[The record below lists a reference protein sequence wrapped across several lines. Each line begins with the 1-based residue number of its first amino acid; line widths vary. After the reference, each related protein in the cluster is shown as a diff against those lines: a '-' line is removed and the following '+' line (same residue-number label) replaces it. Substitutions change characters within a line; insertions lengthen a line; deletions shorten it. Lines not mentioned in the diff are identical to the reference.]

1 MILMNKII
9 YILIFLITFQGL
21 NAQPRKLKKIIRTAN
36 IEMQALRYAY
46 AIPLYKSYLLK
57 GGADTLAYKNI
68 AASYFKVHQYD
79 SALKYYQLAETKGA
93 IATNKIPELYATLG
107 NYNKAKELYQTL
119 LAENNTLITN
129 ARIYGFSN
137 IDKFK
142 NDSLDYKVYN
152 TIINTPYNEYNAVLY
167 KEGLVFE
174 SNRINKVYKK
184 KRKKNKK
191 SIFKKYEPE
200 FGWDG
205 SGYTKLY
212 FIPSIDSIHSDS
224 LSIGFYNEKVFKYA
238 LDDYS
243 TATSNDSRKILT
255 TYDNKVADFQNT
267 GKVGLFKGLH
277 NNLNIGSI
285 SFTQD
290 GNTAYYTKNQE
301 KSKGIYQLEIWE
313 SKYVNGNWNKG
324 AKLFINN
331 ANYSFFHPAITPD
344 GKRLYYAS
352 DDPNGSGGT
361 DIYYIDKNEDGSW
374 KPTQSAGQDINTEGD
389 ELFPTFYNG
398 SLYFSSNGHPGM
410 GGLDIFKVERNNKG
424 SLLIKNMGYPIN
436 SSKDDLGFSINKSS
450 GFFSSNRNGSDDIY
464 SFDFIQA
471 NLILKGRL
479 LVDSNCIG
487 NKIIYLYQTDQN
499 GNEVL
504 VDSTM
509 LDSECNYQFNVR
521 PNQNF
526 SMVAYDKDGNKL
538 TYALESN
545 DYSKLNDSYIK
556 NMALINLPLP
566 KKVLEERLAKEKA
579 IQLAEELAMSKT
591 FKLTIDSLKAITKD
605 YIELHHPFDQV
616 YVVKEDLNSYYKI
629 IERVKRMK
637 GKKIII
643 VSATDCNGSFEYNEN
658 LSERRAKRIYTSL
671 SKLSINNVII
681 RNVGERELI
690 EACDKASNNKA
701 LQQVNRYSYVFIL
714 DK

>member
-1 MILMNKII
+1 MNKII
-9 YILIFLITFQGL
+9 YILIFFMTFQGL
-21 NAQPRKLKKIIRTAN
+21 NAQPRKLKKIVRTAN
-36 IEMQALRYAY
+36 TEMQALRYAY

-57 GGADTLAYKNI
+57 GGTDTNAYKNI

-93 IATNKIPELYATLG
+93 ITTNKIPELYAILG

-174 SNRINKVYKK
+174 SNRVNKVYKNRKSK
-184 KRKKNKK
+184 KKKP
-191 SIFKKYEPE
+191 IFKKYEQE
-200 FGWDG
+200 FAWDG
-205 SGYTKLY
+205 AGYSKLY
-212 FIPSIDSIHSDS
+212 FIPSVDSINSDS
-224 LSIGFYNEKVFKYA
+224 LSVNFYNEKVFKYA

-255 TYDNKVADFQNT
+255 TYDKKAVDFHNTVNAKVFKPFQND
-267 GKVGLFKGLH
+267 
-277 NNLNIGSI
+277 LNIGSI

-301 KSKGIYQLEIWE
+301 KSKGIYQLEILE
-313 SKYVNGNWNKG
+313 SKYINGVWTRG
-324 AKLFINN
+324 SKLFFNN
-331 ANYSFFHPAITPD
+331 ANNSYFHPAITAD
-344 GKRLYYAS
+344 GNRLYYVS
-352 DDPNGSGGT
+352 DDSTGSGGT
-361 DIYYIDKNEDGSW
+361 DIYFIDKNEDGSW
-374 KPTQSAGQDINTEGD
+374 KPTQNAGQDINTEGD
-389 ELFPTFYNG
+389 ELFPTYYNG
-398 SLYFSSNGHPGM
+398 SLYFSSNGHPGL
-410 GGLDIFKVERNNKG
+410 GGLDIFKVERNNKTG
-424 SLLIKNMGYPIN
+424 ILIKNMGYPIN
-436 SSKDDLGFSINKSS
+436 SSKDDLGFSINNNT

-471 NLILKGRL
+471 TVKLKGSL
-479 LVDSNCIG
+479 MVDSKSIG
-487 NKIIYLYQTDQN
+487 NKKVYLYQTNPN

-509 LDSECNYQFNVR
+509 LDSEGNYQFNVR

-526 SMVAYDKDGNKL
+526 SIVANDYDGNKISYSL
-538 TYALESN
+538 SSN
-545 DYSKLNDSYIK
+545 DYSKSNDNYTKI
-556 NMALINLPLP
+556 MPLINLPLP
-566 KKVLEERLAKEKA
+566 KKVLEDRLAKEKA

-643 VSATDCNGSFEYNEN
+643 VSAADCNGSSEYNEN
-658 LSERRAKRIYTSL
+658 LSERRAKRIYATL
-671 SKLSINNVII
+671 SKLSSNNVII
-681 RNVGERELI
+681 KNVGERELI
-690 EACDKASNNKA
+690 EACDKANNNKA
-701 LQQVNRYSYVFIL
+701 LQKVNRYSYVFIL

>member
-1 MILMNKII
+1 MNKII
-9 YILIFLITFQGL
+9 YILIFLMTFQGL
-21 NAQPRKLKKIIRTAN
+21 NAQPRKLKKIVRTAN
-36 IEMQALRYAY
+36 AEMQALRYAY

-57 GGADTLAYKNI
+57 GGTDTLAYKNI

-93 IATNKIPELYATLG
+93 ITTNKIPELYAILG
-107 NYNKAKELYQTL
+107 NYNKAKELYTSLQ
-119 LAENNTLITN
+119 AENNTLITS
-129 ARIYGFSN
+129 ARMYGFSN

-174 SNRINKVYKK
+174 SNRVNKVYKNRKSK
-184 KRKKNKK
+184 KKKP
-191 SIFKKYEPE
+191 IFKKYEQE
-200 FGWDG
+200 FAWDG
-205 SGYTKLY
+205 AGYSKLY
-212 FIPSIDSIHSDS
+212 FIPSVDSINSDS
-224 LSIGFYNEKVFKYA
+224 LSVSFYNEKVFKYA

-267 GKVGLFKGLH
+267 GKVELFKGFH

-313 SKYVNGNWNKG
+313 SKYINGVWTRG
-324 AKLFINN
+324 SKLFFNN
-331 ANYSFFHPAITPD
+331 ANNSYFHPAITAD
-344 GKRLYYAS
+344 GNRLYYVS
-352 DDPNGSGGT
+352 DDSTGSGGT
-361 DIYYIDKNEDGSW
+361 DIYFIDKNEDGSW
-374 KPTQSAGQDINTEGD
+374 KPTQNAGQDINTEGD
-389 ELFPTFYNG
+389 ELFPTYYNG
-398 SLYFSSNGHPGM
+398 SLYFSSNGHPGL
-410 GGLDIFKVERNNKG
+410 GGLDIFKVERNNKTG
-424 SLLIKNMGYPIN
+424 ILIKNMGYPIN
-436 SSKDDLGFSINKSS
+436 SSKDDLGFSINNNT

-471 NLILKGRL
+471 TVKLKGSL
-479 LVDSNCIG
+479 MVDSKSIG
-487 NKIIYLYQTDQN
+487 NKKVYLYQTNPN

-509 LDSECNYQFNVR
+509 LDSEGNYQFNVR

-526 SMVAYDKDGNKL
+526 SIVANDYDGNKISYSL
-538 TYALESN
+538 SSN
-545 DYSKLNDSYIK
+545 DYSKSNDNYIK
-556 NMALINLPLP
+556 IMPLINLPLP
-566 KKVLEERLAKEKA
+566 KKVLEDRLAKEKA

-591 FKLTIDSLKAITKD
+591 FKLTIDSLKAITKE

-629 IERVKRMK
+629 IEKVKRMK

-643 VSATDCNGSFEYNEN
+643 VSAADCNGSSEYNEN
-658 LSERRAKRIYTSL
+658 LSERRAKRIYASL
-671 SKLSINNVII
+671 SKLSSNNVII

-701 LQQVNRYSYVFIL
+701 LQKVNRYSYVFIL

>member
-1 MILMNKII
+1 MNKII
-9 YILIFLITFQGL
+9 YILIFLMTFQGL

-57 GGADTLAYKNI
+57 GGTDTIAYKNL

-107 NYNKAKELYQTL
+107 NYNKAKELYTSLQ
-119 LAENNTLITN
+119 AENNTLITS
-129 ARIYGFSN
+129 ARMYGFSN

-174 SNRINKVYKK
+174 SNRINKVYKN
-184 KRKKNKK
+184 KRNKK
-191 SIFKKYEPE
+191 KKPIFKKYEQE
-200 FGWDG
+200 FAWDG
-205 SGYTKLY
+205 AGYSKLY
-212 FIPSIDSIHSDS
+212 FIPSVDSINSDS
-224 LSIGFYNEKVFKYA
+224 LSVSFYNEKVFKYA

-255 TYDNKVADFQNT
+255 TYDKKAVDFHNTVNAKVFKPFQND
-267 GKVGLFKGLH
+267 
-277 NNLNIGSI
+277 LNIGSI

-301 KSKGIYQLEIWE
+301 KSKGIYQLEILE
-313 SKYVNGNWNKG
+313 SKYINGVWTRG
-324 AKLFINN
+324 SKLFFNN
-331 ANYSFFHPAITPD
+331 ANNSYFHPAITAD
-344 GKRLYYAS
+344 GNRLYYVS
-352 DDPNGSGGT
+352 DDSTGSGGT
-361 DIYYIDKNEDGSW
+361 DIYFIDKNEDGSW
-374 KPTQSAGQDINTEGD
+374 KPTQNAGQDINTEGD
-389 ELFPTFYNG
+389 ELFPTYYNG
-398 SLYFSSNGHPGM
+398 SLYFSSNGHPGL
-410 GGLDIFKVERNNKG
+410 GGLDIFKVERNNKTG
-424 SLLIKNMGYPIN
+424 ILIKNMGYPIN
-436 SSKDDLGFSINKSS
+436 SSKDDLGFSINNNT

-471 NLILKGRL
+471 TVKLKGSL
-479 LVDSNCIG
+479 MVDSKSIG
-487 NKIIYLYQTDQN
+487 NKKVYLYQTNPN

-509 LDSECNYQFNVR
+509 LDSEGNYQFNVR

-526 SMVAYDKDGNKL
+526 SIVANDYDGNKISYSL
-538 TYALESN
+538 SSN
-545 DYSKLNDSYIK
+545 DYSKSNDNYIK
-556 NMALINLPLP
+556 IMPLINLPLP
-566 KKVLEERLAKEKA
+566 KKVLEDRLAKEKA

-591 FKLTIDSLKAITKD
+591 FKLTIDSLKAITKE

-629 IERVKRMK
+629 IEKVKRMK

-643 VSATDCNGSFEYNEN
+643 VSAADCNGSSEYNEN
-658 LSERRAKRIYTSL
+658 LSERRAKRIYATL
-671 SKLSINNVII
+671 SKLSTNNVII

-701 LQQVNRYSYVFIL
+701 LQKVNRYSYVFIL

>member
-1 MILMNKII
+1 MNKII
-9 YILIFLITFQGL
+9 YILIFLMTFQGL
-21 NAQPRKLKKIIRTAN
+21 NAQPRKLKKIVRTAN
-36 IEMQALRYAY
+36 VEMQALRYAY

-57 GGADTLAYKNI
+57 GGTDTLAYKNI

-93 IATNKIPELYATLG
+93 ITTNKIPELYAILG
-107 NYNKAKELYQTL
+107 NYNKAKELYTSLQ
-119 LAENNTLITN
+119 AENNTLITS
-129 ARIYGFSN
+129 ARMYGFSN

-174 SNRINKVYKK
+174 SNRVNKVFKNRKSKK
-184 KRKKNKK
+184 KK
-191 SIFKKYEPE
+191 SIFKKFEPE
-200 FGWDG
+200 FAWDG
-205 SGYTKLY
+205 AGYSKLY
-212 FIPSIDSIHSDS
+212 FIPSVDSINSDS
-224 LSIGFYNEKVFKYA
+224 LSVSFYNEKVFKYA

-255 TYDNKVADFQNT
+255 TYDKKAVDFHNTVNAKVFKPFQND
-267 GKVGLFKGLH
+267 
-277 NNLNIGSI
+277 LNIGSI

-301 KSKGIYQLEIWE
+301 KSKGIYQLEILE
-313 SKYVNGNWNKG
+313 SKYINGFWTRG
-324 AKLFINN
+324 SKLFFNN
-331 ANYSFFHPAITPD
+331 ANNSYFHPAITAD
-344 GKRLYYAS
+344 GNRLYYVS
-352 DDPNGSGGT
+352 DDSTGSGGT
-361 DIYYIDKNEDGSW
+361 DIYFIDKNEDGSW
-374 KPTQSAGQDINTEGD
+374 KPTQNAGQDINTEGD
-389 ELFPTFYNG
+389 ELFPTYYNG
-398 SLYFSSNGHPGM
+398 SLYFSSNGHPGL
-410 GGLDIFKVERNNKG
+410 GGLDIFKVERNNKTG
-424 SLLIKNMGYPIN
+424 ILIKNMGYPIN
-436 SSKDDLGFSINKSS
+436 SSKDDLGFSINNNT

-471 NLILKGRL
+471 TVKLKGSL
-479 LVDSNCIG
+479 MVDSKSIG
-487 NKIIYLYQTDQN
+487 NKKVYLYQTNPN

-509 LDSECNYQFNVR
+509 LDSEGNYQFNVR

-526 SMVAYDKDGNKL
+526 SIVANDYDGNKISYSL
-538 TYALESN
+538 SSN
-545 DYSKLNDSYIK
+545 DYSKSNDNYTKI
-556 NMALINLPLP
+556 MPLINLPLP
-566 KKVLEERLAKEKA
+566 KKVLEDRLAKEKA

-591 FKLTIDSLKAITKD
+591 FKLTIDSLKAITKE

-629 IERVKRMK
+629 IEKVKRMK

-643 VSATDCNGSFEYNEN
+643 VSAADCNGSSEYNEN
-658 LSERRAKRIYTSL
+658 LSERRAKRIYATL
-671 SKLSINNVII
+671 SELSTNNVII

-690 EACDKASNNKA
+690 EACDKASNNIA
-701 LQQVNRYSYVFIL
+701 LQKVNRYSYVFIL

>member
-1 MILMNKII
+1 MI
-9 YILIFLITFQGL
+9 FQGL

-57 GGADTLAYKNI
+57 GGTDTIAYKNI

-79 SALKYYQLAETKGA
+79 SALKYYQIAETKGV
-93 IATNKIPELYATLG
+93 IATNKIPELYAILG
-107 NYNKAKELYQTL
+107 NYNKAKELYISLQ
-119 LAENNTLITN
+119 AENNTLITS
-129 ARIYGFSN
+129 ARMYGFSN

-142 NDSLDYKVYN
+142 KDSLDYKISHTN
-152 TIINTPYNEYNAVLY
+152 INTPYNEYSAVLY

-174 SNRINKVYKK
+174 SNRINKVYKN
-184 KRKKNKK
+184 KRNKK
-191 SIFKKYEPE
+191 KKPIFKKYEQE
-200 FGWDG
+200 FAWDG
-205 SGYTKLY
+205 AGYSKLY
-212 FIPSIDSIHSDS
+212 FIPSVDSINSDS
-224 LSIGFYNEKVFKYA
+224 LSVSFYNEKVFKYA

-267 GKVGLFKGLH
+267 GKVELFKGFH

-313 SKYVNGNWNKG
+313 SKYINGVWTRG
-324 AKLFINN
+324 SKLFFNN
-331 ANYSFFHPAITPD
+331 ANNSYFHPAITAD
-344 GKRLYYAS
+344 GNRLYYVS
-352 DDPNGSGGT
+352 DDSTGSGGT
-361 DIYYIDKNEDGSW
+361 DIYFIDKNEDGSW
-374 KPTQSAGQDINTEGD
+374 KPTQNAGQDINTEGD
-389 ELFPTFYNG
+389 ELFPTYYNG
-398 SLYFSSNGHPGM
+398 SLYFSSNGHPGL
-410 GGLDIFKVERNNKG
+410 GGLDIFKVERNNKTG
-424 SLLIKNMGYPIN
+424 ILIKNMGYPIN
-436 SSKDDLGFSINKSS
+436 SSKDDLGFSINNNT

-471 NLILKGRL
+471 TVKLKGSL
-479 LVDSNCIG
+479 MVDSKSIG
-487 NKIIYLYQTDQN
+487 NKKVYLYQTNPN

-509 LDSECNYQFNVR
+509 LDSEGNYQFNVR

-526 SMVAYDKDGNKL
+526 SIVANDYDGNKISYSL
-538 TYALESN
+538 SSN
-545 DYSKLNDSYIK
+545 DYSKSNDNYIK
-556 NMALINLPLP
+556 IMPLINLPLP
-566 KKVLEERLAKEKA
+566 KKVLEDRLAKEKA

-591 FKLTIDSLKAITKD
+591 FKLTIDSLKAITKE

-629 IERVKRMK
+629 IEKVKRMK

-643 VSATDCNGSFEYNEN
+643 VSAADCNGSSEYNEN
-658 LSERRAKRIYTSL
+658 LSERRAKRIYLTL
-671 SKLSINNVII
+671 SKLSTNNVII

-701 LQQVNRYSYVFIL
+701 LQKVNRYSYVFIL

>member
-1 MILMNKII
+1 MNKII
-9 YILIFLITFQGL
+9 YILIFLMIFQGL

-57 GGADTLAYKNI
+57 GGTDTLAYKNI

-93 IATNKIPELYATLG
+93 ITTNKIPELYAILG
-107 NYNKAKELYQTL
+107 NYNKAKELYTSLQ
-119 LAENNTLITN
+119 AENNTLKKGL
-129 ARIYGFSN
+129 Y
-137 IDKFK
+137 DKVGPY
-142 NDSLDYKVYN
+142 SLDYKISHTN
-152 TIINTPYNEYNAVLY
+152 INTPYNEYSAVLY

-174 SNRINKVYKK
+174 SNRINKVYKN
-184 KRKKNKK
+184 KRNKK
-191 SIFKKYEPE
+191 KKPIFKKYEQE
-200 FGWDG
+200 FAWDG
-205 SGYTKLY
+205 AGYSKLY
-212 FIPSIDSIHSDS
+212 FIPSVDSINSDS
-224 LSIGFYNEKVFKYA
+224 LSVSFYNEKVFKYA

-267 GKVGLFKGLH
+267 GKVELFKGFH

-313 SKYVNGNWNKG
+313 SKYINGVWTRG
-324 AKLFINN
+324 SKLFFNN
-331 ANYSFFHPAITPD
+331 ANNSYFHPAITAD
-344 GKRLYYAS
+344 GNRLYYVS
-352 DDPNGSGGT
+352 DDSTGSGGT
-361 DIYYIDKNEDGSW
+361 DIYFIDKNEDGSW
-374 KPTQSAGQDINTEGD
+374 KPTQNAGQDINTEGD
-389 ELFPTFYNG
+389 ELFPTYYNG
-398 SLYFSSNGHPGM
+398 SLYFSSNGHPGL
-410 GGLDIFKVERNNKG
+410 GGLDIFKVERNNKTG
-424 SLLIKNMGYPIN
+424 ILIKNMGYPIN
-436 SSKDDLGFSINKSS
+436 SSKDDLGFSINNNT

-471 NLILKGRL
+471 TVKLKGSL
-479 LVDSNCIG
+479 MVDSKSIG
-487 NKIIYLYQTDQN
+487 NKKVYLYQTNPN

-509 LDSECNYQFNVR
+509 LDSEGNYQFNVR

-526 SMVAYDKDGNKL
+526 SIVANDYDGNKISYSL
-538 TYALESN
+538 SSN
-545 DYSKLNDSYIK
+545 DYSKSNDNYIK
-556 NMALINLPLP
+556 IMPLINLPLP
-566 KKVLEERLAKEKA
+566 KKVLEDRLAKEKA

-591 FKLTIDSLKAITKD
+591 FKLTIDSLKAITKE

-643 VSATDCNGSFEYNEN
+643 VSAADCNGSSEYNEN
-658 LSERRAKRIYTSL
+658 LSERRAKRIYATL
-671 SKLSINNVII
+671 SKLSTNNVII

-701 LQQVNRYSYVFIL
+701 LQKVNRYSYVFIL

>member
-1 MILMNKII
+1 M
-9 YILIFLITFQGL
+9 TFQGL
-21 NAQPRKLKKIIRTAN
+21 NAQPRKLKKIVRTAN
-36 IEMQALRYAY
+36 VEMQALRYAY

-57 GGADTLAYKNI
+57 GGTDTLAYKNI

-79 SALKYYQLAETKGA
+79 SALKYYQIAENKGV
-93 IATNKIPELYATLG
+93 IATNKIPELYAILG
-107 NYNKAKELYQTL
+107 NYNKAKELYTSLQ
-119 LAENNTLITN
+119 AENNTLITS
-129 ARIYGFSN
+129 ARMYGFSN

-174 SNRINKVYKK
+174 SNRVNKVFKNRKSKK
-184 KRKKNKK
+184 KK
-191 SIFKKYEPE
+191 SIFKKFEPE
-200 FGWDG
+200 FAWDG
-205 SGYTKLY
+205 AGYSKLY
-212 FIPSIDSIHSDS
+212 FIPSVDSINSDS
-224 LSIGFYNEKVFKYA
+224 LSVSFYNEKVFKYA

-255 TYDNKVADFQNT
+255 TYDKKAVDFHNTVNAKVFKPFQND
-267 GKVGLFKGLH
+267 
-277 NNLNIGSI
+277 LNIGSI

-301 KSKGIYQLEIWE
+301 KSKGIYQLEILE
-313 SKYVNGNWNKG
+313 SKYINGFWTRG
-324 AKLFINN
+324 SKLFFNN
-331 ANYSFFHPAITPD
+331 ANNSYFHPAITAD
-344 GKRLYYAS
+344 GNRLYYVS
-352 DDPNGSGGT
+352 DDSTGSGGT
-361 DIYYIDKNEDGSW
+361 DIYFIDKNEDGSW
-374 KPTQSAGQDINTEGD
+374 KPTQNAGQDINTEGD
-389 ELFPTFYNG
+389 ELFPTYYNG
-398 SLYFSSNGHPGM
+398 SLYFSSNGHPGL
-410 GGLDIFKVERNNKG
+410 GGLDIFKVERNNKTG
-424 SLLIKNMGYPIN
+424 ILIKNMGYPIN
-436 SSKDDLGFSINKSS
+436 SSKDDLGFSINNNT

-471 NLILKGRL
+471 TVKLKGSL
-479 LVDSNCIG
+479 MVDSKSIG
-487 NKIIYLYQTDQN
+487 NKKVYLYQTNPN

-509 LDSECNYQFNVR
+509 LDSEGNYQFNVR

-526 SMVAYDKDGNKL
+526 SIVANDYDGNKISYSL
-538 TYALESN
+538 SSN
-545 DYSKLNDSYIK
+545 DYSKSNDNYTKI
-556 NMALINLPLP
+556 MPLINLPLP
-566 KKVLEERLAKEKA
+566 KKVLEDRLAKEKA

-643 VSATDCNGSFEYNEN
+643 VSAADCNGSSEYNEN
-658 LSERRAKRIYTSL
+658 LSERRAKRIYATL
-671 SKLSINNVII
+671 SKLSTNNVII

-701 LQQVNRYSYVFIL
+701 LQKVNRYSYVFIL

>member
-1 MILMNKII
+1 M
-9 YILIFLITFQGL
+9 TFQGL
-21 NAQPRKLKKIIRTAN
+21 NAQPRKLKKIVRTAN
-36 IEMQALRYAY
+36 VEMQALRYAY

-57 GGADTLAYKNI
+57 GGTDTLAYKNI

-93 IATNKIPELYATLG
+93 ITTNKIPELYAILG
-107 NYNKAKELYQTL
+107 NYNKAKELYTSLQ
-119 LAENNTLITN
+119 AENNTLITS
-129 ARIYGFSN
+129 ARMYGFSN

-174 SNRINKVYKK
+174 SNRVNKVFKNRKSKK
-184 KRKKNKK
+184 KK
-191 SIFKKYEPE
+191 SIFKKFEPE
-200 FGWDG
+200 FAWDG
-205 SGYTKLY
+205 AGYSKLY
-212 FIPSIDSIHSDS
+212 FIPSVDSINSDS
-224 LSIGFYNEKVFKYA
+224 LSVSFYNEKVFKYA

-255 TYDNKVADFQNT
+255 TYDKKAVDFHNTVNAKVFKPFQND
-267 GKVGLFKGLH
+267 
-277 NNLNIGSI
+277 LNIGSI

-301 KSKGIYQLEIWE
+301 KSKGIYQLEILE
-313 SKYVNGNWNKG
+313 SKYINGFWTRG
-324 AKLFINN
+324 SKLFFNN
-331 ANYSFFHPAITPD
+331 ANNSYFHPAITAD
-344 GKRLYYAS
+344 GNRLYYVS
-352 DDPNGSGGT
+352 DDSTGSGGT
-361 DIYYIDKNEDGSW
+361 DIYFIDKNEDGSW
-374 KPTQSAGQDINTEGD
+374 KPTQNAGQDINTEGD
-389 ELFPTFYNG
+389 ELFPTYYNG
-398 SLYFSSNGHPGM
+398 SLYFSSNGHPGL
-410 GGLDIFKVERNNKG
+410 GGLDIFKVERNNKTG
-424 SLLIKNMGYPIN
+424 ILIKNMGYPIN
-436 SSKDDLGFSINKSS
+436 SSKDDLGFSINNNT

-471 NLILKGRL
+471 TVKLKGSL
-479 LVDSNCIG
+479 MVDSKSIG
-487 NKIIYLYQTDQN
+487 NKKVYLYQTNPN

-509 LDSECNYQFNVR
+509 LDSEGNYQFNVR

-526 SMVAYDKDGNKL
+526 SIVANDYDGNKISYSL
-538 TYALESN
+538 SSN
-545 DYSKLNDSYIK
+545 DYSKSNDNYTKI
-556 NMALINLPLP
+556 MPLINLPLP
-566 KKVLEERLAKEKA
+566 KKVLEDRLAKEKA

-591 FKLTIDSLKAITKD
+591 FKLTIDSLKAITKE

-629 IERVKRMK
+629 IEKVKRMK

-643 VSATDCNGSFEYNEN
+643 VSAADCNGSSEYNEN
-658 LSERRAKRIYTSL
+658 LSERRAKRIYATL
-671 SKLSINNVII
+671 SKLSTNNVII

-690 EACDKASNNKA
+690 EACDKASNNIA
-701 LQQVNRYSYVFIL
+701 LQKVNRYSYVFIL

>member
-1 MILMNKII
+1 M
-9 YILIFLITFQGL
+9 TFQDSS
-21 NAQPRKLKKIIRTAN
+21 AQSRKVKKVLRTAN
-36 IEMQALRYAY
+36 YEMTSLRYAY

-57 GGADTLAYKNI
+57 GGTDTLAYKNI

-79 SALKYYQLAETKGA
+79 SALKYYQIAETKGV
-93 IATNKIPELYATLG
+93 IATNKVPELYAILG
-107 NYNKAKELYQTL
+107 NYNKAKELYTSLQ
-119 LAENNTLITN
+119 AENNPLITK
-129 ARIYGFSN
+129 ARMYGFSN
-137 IDKFK
+137 IDNFK
-142 NDSLDYKVYN
+142 KDSLDYKISYTN
-152 TIINTPYNEYNAVLY
+152 INTPYNEYSAVLY

-184 KRKKNKK
+184 KRNIKKKP
-191 SIFKKYEPE
+191 IFKKYEPE

-205 SGYTKLY
+205 AGYSKLY
-212 FIPSIDSIHSDS
+212 FIPSIDSIHNDS
-224 LSIGFYNEKVFKYA
+224 LNVGFYNEKVFKYA

-255 TYDNKVADFQNT
+255 TYDKKAADFQNT
-267 GKVGLFKGLH
+267 SKVQLFKGFH
-277 NNLNIGSI
+277 DNLNIGSI

-301 KSKGIYQLEIWE
+301 KSKGVYQLEIWE
-313 SKYVNGNWNKG
+313 SKYINGIWTRGN
-324 AKLFINN
+324 KLFINN
-331 ANYSFFHPAITPD
+331 ANYSFFHPAITPN
-344 GKRLYYAS
+344 GKRLYYVS
-352 DDPNGSGGT
+352 DDPSGNGGT

-374 KPTQSAGQDINTEGD
+374 KPTQNAGQDINTEGD

-398 SLYFSSNGHPGM
+398 NLYFSSNGHPGM
-410 GGLDIFKVERNNKG
+410 GGLDIFKLERNEKG
-424 SLLIKNMGYPIN
+424 GLLIKNMGYPIN

-471 NLILKGRL
+471 NVKLKGRL
-479 LVDSNCIG
+479 IVDSKCLG
-487 NKIIYLYQTDQN
+487 NKRIYLYQADQN

-526 SMVAYDKDGNKL
+526 SIVTYDLDGNTL
-538 TYALESN
+538 SYAVSSN
-545 DYSKLNDSYIK
+545 DYNILNDTYTK

-566 KKVLEERLAKEKA
+566 KKVLEDRLAKEKA
-579 IQLAEELAMSKT
+579 IQLAEEVAMSKT
-591 FKLTIDSLKAITKD
+591 FKLTIDSLKAMTKD
-605 YIELHHPFDQV
+605 YVELHHPFDQV

-643 VSATDCNGSFEYNEN
+643 VSAADCNGSFEYNEN
-658 LSERRAKRIYTSL
+658 LSERRANRIYASL
-671 SKLSINNVII
+671 SKLSSNNVII

-701 LQQVNRYSYVFIL
+701 LQKVNRYSYVFIL
-714 DK
+714 EK

>member
-1 MILMNKII
+1 MA
-9 YILIFLITFQGL
+9 FQGL
-21 NAQPRKLKKIIRTAN
+21 NAQPRKLKKIVRTAN
-36 IEMQALRYAY
+36 TEMQALRYAY

-57 GGADTLAYKNI
+57 GGTDTLAYKNI

-93 IATNKIPELYATLG
+93 ITTNKIPELYAILG
-107 NYNKAKELYQTL
+107 NYNKAKELYTSLQ
-119 LAENNTLITN
+119 AENNTLITN
-129 ARIYGFSN
+129 ARINGFSN
-137 IDKFK
+137 TDKFK
-142 NDSLDYKVYN
+142 KDSLDYKVYN
-152 TIINTPYNEYNAVLY
+152 TNINTPYNEYNAVLY

-184 KRKKNKK
+184 KTNKK
-191 SIFKKYEPE
+191 KKPIFKKYDPE

-205 SGYTKLY
+205 ASYSKLY
-212 FIPSIDSIHSDS
+212 FIPSMDSIHSDS

-255 TYDNKVADFQNT
+255 TYDKKAIDFPNT
-267 GKVGLFKGLH
+267 VNAEVFKPFR

-313 SKYVNGNWNKG
+313 SKYINGVWTRG
-324 AKLFINN
+324 SKLFFNN
-331 ANYSFFHPAITPD
+331 ANNSYFHPAITAD
-344 GKRLYYAS
+344 GNRLYYVS
-352 DDPNGSGGT
+352 DDSTGSGGT
-361 DIYYIDKNEDGSW
+361 DIYFIDKNEDGSW
-374 KPTQSAGQDINTEGD
+374 KPTQNAGQDINTEGD
-389 ELFPTFYNG
+389 ELFPTYYNG
-398 SLYFSSNGHPGM
+398 SLYFSSNGHPGL
-410 GGLDIFKVERNNKG
+410 GGLDIFKVERNNKTG
-424 SLLIKNMGYPIN
+424 IFIKNMGYPIN
-436 SSKDDLGFSINKSS
+436 SSKDDLGFSINNKT

-471 NLILKGRL
+471 NVKLNGTLM
-479 LVDSNCIG
+479 VDSKSIG
-487 NKIIYLYQTDQN
+487 IKKVYLYETNPN

-509 LDSECNYQFNVR
+509 LDSEGNYQFNVR

-526 SMVAYDKDGNKL
+526 SIVANDYDGNKISYPL
-538 TYALESN
+538 SSN
-545 DYSKLNDSYIK
+545 DYSKSNDNYIK
-556 NMALINLPLP
+556 IMPLINLPLP
-566 KKVLEERLAKEKA
+566 KKVLEDRLAKEKA

-591 FKLTIDSLKAITKD
+591 FKLTIDSLKAITKE

-629 IERVKRMK
+629 IEKVKRMK

-643 VSATDCNGSFEYNEN
+643 VSAADCNGSSEYNEN
-658 LSERRAKRIYTSL
+658 LSERRAKRIYLTL
-671 SKLSINNVII
+671 SKLSTNNVII

-690 EACDKASNNKA
+690 EACDKAINNKT
-701 LQQVNRYSYVFIL
+701 LQKVNRYSYVFIL